1 MCFSCAS
8 TNYSRSLIIFRLEYY
23 GYLIFIFRGKIV
35 VVKFYV
41 FLMACA
47 TEDRNEVW
55 NVQC

>member
-1 MCFSCAS
+1 M
-8 TNYSRSLIIFRLEYY
+8 LEYY
-23 GYLIFIFRGKIV
+23 GYLIFIFRLKFVIIKI
-35 VVKFYV
+35 YV

>member
-8 TNYSRSLIIFRLEYY
+8 KNYSTSLILFMLEYY
-23 GYLIFIFRGKIV
+23 GYLIFIFRLKFVIIKI
-35 VVKFYV
+35 YV